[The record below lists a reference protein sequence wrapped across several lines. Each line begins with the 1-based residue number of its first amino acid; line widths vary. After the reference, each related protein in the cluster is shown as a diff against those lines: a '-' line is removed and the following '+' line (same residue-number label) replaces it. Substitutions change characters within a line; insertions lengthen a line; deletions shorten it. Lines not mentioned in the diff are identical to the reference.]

1 MNIKKPTISYNFV
14 IVPARA
20 LTLSACSIHGSELK
34 RGNDAYYE
42 WLNVIAAALQ
52 MYICICVCDVFPY
65 WTLIRFVHA
74 HCVPYRYFS
83 FHSRSRCLSLRI
95 LSVFVLNDFC
105 LYFLS
110 PLIIA
115 LFCFI

>member
-52 MYICICVCDVFPY
+52 MYICSCVSMC
-65 WTLIRFVHA
+65 
-74 HCVPYRYFS
+74 
-83 FHSRSRCLSLRI
+83 FHIGLLYDLCMRIAYHTAISHFILSLR
-95 LSVFVLNDFC
+95 C
-105 LYFLS
+105 LF
-110 PLIIA
+110 
-115 LFCFI
+115 